1 MSKIVTITLDGPFRE
16 GWLILNYT
24 SPDGGRTSIGAAMF
38 HKRDETGKVVTPMTW
53 EGAAQLLFSNM
64 GRPEW
69 PKFLKA
75 AVSKNRIRVN
85 CPDEVDKIVFFA
97 EFNSDLKQEAV
108 PELHPDFV
116 KIEDEV
122 F

>member
-1 MSKIVTITLDGPFRE
+1 MSKIVTVTLDGPFRE

-24 SPDGGRTSIGAAMF
+24 APEGGRTSIGAYMKAGSSWS
-38 HKRDETGKVVTPMTW
+38 D
-53 EGAAQLLFSNM
+53 AAQAIFNAM

-75 AVSKNRIRVN
+75 AVSKNRIRIN

-97 EFNSDLKQEAV
+97 EFNPDVKQEAV